1 MNIAEYKKWLDRVC
15 EDGECSLHLS
25 KEQMA
30 LCLLEKA
37 KELLVEHLVEK
48 GGKVDFLLP

>member
-1 MNIAEYKKWLDRVC
+1 MNIAEYKKWLDRTT

-25 KEQMA
+25 KEQIV

-48 GGKVDFLLP
+48 GGKSDFLLP